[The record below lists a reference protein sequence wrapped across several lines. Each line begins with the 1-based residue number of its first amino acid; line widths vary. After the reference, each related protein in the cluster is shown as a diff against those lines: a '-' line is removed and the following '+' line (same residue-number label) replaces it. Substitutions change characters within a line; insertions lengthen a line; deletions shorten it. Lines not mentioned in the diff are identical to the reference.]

1 MIRRREST
9 IKSRI
14 LEEEDDDENSQGSAN
29 SILYGINLYDT

>member
-14 LEEEDDDENSQGSAN
+14 LEEEDDEDNSQGSTI
-29 SILYGINLYDT
+29 SYRSFYDILY

>member
-14 LEEEDDDENSQGSAN
+14 LEEEDDDENSKGPQ
-29 SILYGINLYDT
+29 NLIPSGHFNRP